1 MKEILN
7 KIRCWDKI
15 LYYIYFFLFIFT
27 MINRE
32 FLLFK
37 MDLRYVLL
45 PVGIILILIEIYNR
59 LILKK
64 NCEKYFD
71 KDFKTIF
78 IFYVWIII
86 CNISWMWNGLEINR
100 TKFLNEMIL
109 IINNFIGIII
119 FYLYKEYL
127 NRELLNR
134 IIVFSSCILI
144 LSFILIGVGYDIT
157 RIANPNEIY
166 VYVSSK
172 EAPDHINAFG
182 LGYRIGGFAQDPNYA
197 SILLVIAI
205 IATLQLKI
213 KKVYKTIITIILL
226 LALGFAASK
235 TILIASI
242 LGIIYTIIIKF
253 SKPKL
258 IKKINIILLTTIIC
272 FILVVL
278 NLKNLKV
285 FFPSTMTTR
294 FAMWEMATE
303 LFKKSV
309 IIGNGITSFRSFFSV
324 DNWYIQAHSTYMQIM
339 CETGLVGIGI
349 FLKIMYNNLNNKKI
363 SNVFLT
369 IVYLIFAINFETI
382 ALQFFI
388 YIIYIMNIDTNT
400 HKPNGKKALFIVNSL
415 SNGGAEK
422 VCINMANELANQ
434 NYKVDFFVLN
444 QGHTYDDIDS
454 RFNIYNFK
462 INYTNKLMKILNIFI
477 IKSKMDELIMENEK
491 EEYYSL
497 ITSHLPMSNLLTR
510 LSIIRNRAIY
520 VFHTTMKFYDKNN
533 SKLFR
538 YILKYIFNN
547 KKIVTVSKGV
557 EKQCIEDYGMKY
569 CNIKTIYNPINIEEI
584 NEKKDKYIDVK
595 KPYILH
601 IGRFSK
607 EKRQDRMVDIFYKG
621 KLYNDFQLIFCG
633 TGETENTIKNKVK
646 DLGIENEVVFLG
658 WQDNIYKWLFN
669 CNLVVCTSDIEAFP
683 MTLIEAFA
691 CKAKVVSSDCEFG
704 PSEILLGEY
713 ANYLVESNNIDEYIL
728 KIKEALETYPT
739 VDNKILGKC
748 KANNVVKEYIEF
760 YE

>member
-1 MKEILN
+1 MFPI
-7 KIRCWDKI
+7 
-15 LYYIYFFLFIFT
+15 
-27 MINRE
+27 
-32 FLLFK
+32 
-37 MDLRYVLL
+37 
-45 PVGIILILIEIYNR
+45 GIILILSEGFNKYSFKNT
-59 LILKK
+59 KK
-64 NCEKYFD
+64 IYFD
-71 KDFKTIF
+71 KQFKLILF
-78 IFYVWIII
+78 FYVWIII
-86 CNISWMWNGLEINR
+86 SNISWIWNGLEINR

-109 IINNFIGIII
+109 IINNFMGIII

-134 IIVFSSCILI
+134 IIVFSSFILI
-144 LSFILIGVGYDIT
+144 LSFILIGVGFDIT
-157 RIANPNEIY
+157 QIANPNEIY

-205 IATLQLKI
+205 MASLQLKI
-213 KKVYKTIITIILL
+213 KKAYKIIITIILL

-235 TILIASI
+235 TILIASV
-242 LGIIYTIIIKF
+242 LGIIYIIIIKF

-258 IKKINIILLTTIIC
+258 IKKINIILLVAIIC
-272 FILVVL
+272 FILIIL

-285 FFPSTMTTR
+285 LFPSTMTTR

-339 CETGLVGIGI
+339 CETGLVGIVI

-363 SNVFLT
+363 SNVFVT

-388 YIIYIMNIDTNT
+388 YIIYIMNIDTNN

-422 VCINMANELANQ
+422 VCINMANELVKQ
-434 NYKVDFFVLN
+434 NYKVDFILLN
-444 QGHTYDDIDS
+444 QEQTYDIDS

-462 INYTNKLMKILNIFI
+462 INYTNKLVKILNIFI
-477 IKSKMDELIMENEK
+477 IKSKIDELIMENEK

-557 EKQCIEDYGMKY
+557 EKQCIEDYGMKH

-584 NEKKDKYIDVK
+584 NEEKDKYIDVK

-621 KLYNDFQLIFCG
+621 KLYKDFQLIFCG

-658 WQDNIYKWLFN
+658 WQDNIYKWLLN
-669 CNLVVCTSDIEAFP
+669 CALLVCTSDIEAFP

-691 CKAKVVSSDCEFG
+691 CKAKVVSSNCEFG

-713 ANYLVESNNIDEYIL
+713 ANYLVEPNNINEYIL

-739 VDNKILGKC
+739 VDNEILEKC
-748 KANNVVKEYIEF
+748 NANNVVKEYIEF